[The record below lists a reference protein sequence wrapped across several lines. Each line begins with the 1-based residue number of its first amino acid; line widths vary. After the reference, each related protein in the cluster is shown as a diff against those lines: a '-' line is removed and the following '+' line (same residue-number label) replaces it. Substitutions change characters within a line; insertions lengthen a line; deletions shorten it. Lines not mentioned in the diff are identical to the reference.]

1 MRYERKLQKC
11 ARIILIILAL
21 LIYIPTGLFTYYS
34 FAMGLHYS
42 GFPVLIQMLIACLII
57 FILTMPPLIYLFG
70 VRFTFKLFQ
79 HPSKIFVLPIILI
92 IQSITFL
99 SVFELLKPPYVLIAD
114 SPRLDGYNT
123 NIVLTF
129 VFGLIAILIASIAF
143 GGVFM
148 YNRCVL
154 YFNKIH
160 QN

>member
-1 MRYERKLQKC
+1 MRYERKSLKF

-34 FAMGLHYS
+34 FAIGLHYS

-70 VRFTFKLFQ
+70 VRFTSKIFQ
-79 HPSKIFVLPIILI
+79 YPSKIFVLPVIIIFQAI
-92 IQSITFL
+92 IFL
-99 SVFELLKPPYVLIAD
+99 SVFELLKPPYALIAD
-114 SPRLDGYNT
+114 SPILDGHNT
-123 NIVLTF
+123 KIVLTF

-143 GGVFM
+143 GGLFM
-148 YNRCVL
+148 YNKCVL